1 MRNAIIFISSIL
13 ACAVLMAAPE
23 DISLSWDYP
32 ESERTNVVFRVY
44 SSTNVTIPLSQWKVM
59 TNVTATNFV
68 RLKVVPGV
76 NYFTMTASNF
86 WGESTFSEVVSTPA
100 LPRSDVNLKVQK
112 Q

>member
-1 MRNAIIFISSIL
+1 MMKKFLISIL
-13 ACAVLMAAPE
+13 VGVSILAAPE
-23 DISLSWDYP
+23 DISLAWDYP
-32 ESERTNVVFRVY
+32 ESEKTNVVFRVY
-44 SSTNVTIPLSQWKVM
+44 SSTNITIPLNQWTVI
-59 TNVTATNFV
+59 TNVTGTNFV

-86 WGESTFSEVVSTPA
+86 WGESIFSEVVSTPA